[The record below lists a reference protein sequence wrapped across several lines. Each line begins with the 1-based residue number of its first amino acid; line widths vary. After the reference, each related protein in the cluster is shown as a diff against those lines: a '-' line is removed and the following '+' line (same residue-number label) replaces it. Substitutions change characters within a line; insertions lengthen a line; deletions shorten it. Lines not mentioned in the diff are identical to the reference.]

1 MKNRIK
7 EYRTSIGMSQ
17 TELGKRLNVSGGTI
31 SSWEVNRTEPTME
44 QVVQMTK
51 IFGCKIEDLFS
62 TNIDFDYSID
72 LPSGERIL
80 VEAFRK
86 TTDVNREIVMKLL
99 GIDNDEDRKW

>member
-7 EYRTSIGMSQ
+7 EYRTKIGMSQ

-51 IFGCKIEDLFS
+51 IFGCKIEDLFC
-62 TNIDFDYSID
+62 THFDCDYVVKM
-72 LPSGERIL
+72 PSGDSIL
-80 VEAFRK
+80 VEAFHK
-86 TTDVNREIVMKLL
+86 TTETNREIVMKLL